1 MKENSLKL
9 NNLQCKI
16 VHFISA
22 CLSAEGEIAYRQLM
36 SFLNN
41 SYSFHDYSNWQS
53 KLKLPFDL
61 EFFFYEVIT
70 SALDCK
76 ISSKELKQLM
86 EVAYKMGKH
95 QLELKPRISPVWT
108 GPITNEAP
116 IKLSTYDTVKYLL
129 ESAKEEIFIVGYSFS
144 FKDEKIQNLLR
155 CIENAVE
162 RNCRINIIVNDVE
175 NNFKEIMN
183 HWKKERYQVNVFH
196 WKGYDSSEFTSLH
209 AKLVIIDQQ
218 KLLLTSANFSYHG
231 FQKNIETGV
240 IIENHEISKI
250 IWKQFYS
257 LMKEQQMERAY

>member
-1 MKENSLKL
+1 MEESSLKF
-9 NNLQCKI
+9 NNLQNKI
-16 VHFISA
+16 VRFISA
-22 CLSAEGEIAYRQLM
+22 CLLEEEEDTYQQLM
-36 SFLNN
+36 NFLNN
-41 SYSFHDYSNWQS
+41 LNSLLGYSNWQS

-61 EFFFYEVIT
+61 EFFLYEVFK

-76 ISSKELKQLM
+76 ISPKELQQLI

-116 IKLSTYDTVKYLL
+116 IKLNTYDTVKYLL

-144 FKDEKIQNLLR
+144 FNNEKIKKLLR
-155 CIENAVE
+155 CIENAAE
-162 RNCRINIIVNDVE
+162 RNCRINVIVNDVE

-183 HWKKERYQVNVFH
+183 HWKKERYQINVYH
-196 WKGYDSSEFTSLH
+196 WKGYNSSEFTSLH

-240 IIENHEISKI
+240 IIENHEIPKV
-250 IWKQFYS
+250 IWKQFHS
-257 LMKEQQMERAY
+257 LMKEQQMDRAY